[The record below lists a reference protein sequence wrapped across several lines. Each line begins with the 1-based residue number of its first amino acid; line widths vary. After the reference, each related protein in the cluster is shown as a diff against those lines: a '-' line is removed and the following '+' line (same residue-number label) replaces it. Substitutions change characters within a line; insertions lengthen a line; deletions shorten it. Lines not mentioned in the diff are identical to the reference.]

1 LKRLAGINWRGRLWI
16 LFLAA
21 GGLLTAAYLWVPP
34 LKASG
39 PLINLLGLS
48 SSVAIA
54 VGIYLH
60 RPKARAAW
68 ILFIVGNFLFFAGDL
83 YTYSYPKLFG
93 VEVEFPSL
101 GDAIYLTV
109 YPALVAGLFV
119 LVRRRNP
126 RGDRAGV
133 IDSLILTVGVGLLSW
148 VFLVAPNIHLSG
160 LTLLEKSVSAAY
172 PLGDI
177 LLLAA
182 AIRLAVDRGKRAP
195 AFYLLVGSIVSLL
208 AVDSAYTYALLTDA
222 YNHQLS
228 YDVGWIAYYLLWGGG
243 ALHPST
249 RGACTRF
256 AHSADA
262 ASTRT
267 ARRSLPG
274 RARGPFL
281 SGAG

>member
-1 LKRLAGINWRGRLWI
+1 MSRLPGVDWRSRVWAVY
-16 LFLAA
+16 LAV
-21 GGLLTAAYLWVPP
+21 GGLLTAGYMWFPP
-34 LKASG
+34 LEGSG
-39 PLINLLGLS
+39 PVINLIGLS

-68 ILFIVGNFLFFAGDL
+68 LLFIVGQFLFFAGDL

-109 YPALVAGLFV
+109 YPALVAGLLV
-119 LVRRRNP
+119 LVKMRNP
-126 RGDRAGV
+126 QGDRAGV
-133 IDSLILTVGVGLLSW
+133 IDSLILTVGFALLSW

-160 LTLLEKSVSAAY
+160 LTVLEKAVSAAY

-195 AFYLLVGSIVSLL
+195 AFYLLVGSIVS
-208 AVDSAYTYALLTDA
+208 
-222 YNHQLS
+222 
-228 YDVGWIAYYLLWGGG
+228 
-243 ALHPST
+243 
-249 RGACTRF
+249 
-256 AHSADA
+256 
-262 ASTRT
+262 
-267 ARRSLPG
+267 RSEEHTSE
-274 RARGPFL
+274 RVWTVV
-281 SGAG
+281 